1 MKNFEDKIRSLVL
14 SARVRL
20 SEHGYDELA
29 DDGLT
34 AREVISGVN
43 ECILLED
50 YPEFRKGH
58 CALFLQVDSGGK
70 PLHVV
75 WGIPKGHTEPAVL
88 ITAYRPD
95 SGSWD
100 QAYRRRLK

>member
-1 MKNFEDKIRSLVL
+1 M
-14 SARVRL
+14 
-20 SEHGYDELA
+20 
-29 DDGLT
+29 
-34 AREVISGVN
+34 ISGVK

-70 PLHVV
+70 PVHVV